1 MFKHRTFKFFLPS
14 LLAVVVVS
22 STAAQERGIVP
33 VLIKDK
39 SGNQVG
45 LYKGSYAL
53 VIGVSSYGEYWPTLQ
68 GVRDDVRA
76 VSDTLNSQGFK
87 VLRVENPNYAELIS
101 KMNAFIGNYGF
112 DPQNRL
118 LFYFAGHGYTH
129 KPSYATNDPEEWMGY
144 FLASNSPD
152 PKYDH
157 AEFVDS
163 SLSMQRIEEL
173 ALKIESKHVLFVFDS
188 CFSGSIFSMVRA
200 TPDDIKERTA
210 KHVRQFITSGS
221 ADETVPDVS
230 IFRRQFV
237 SAIDGEADRNRDGYV
252 TGSELGMFLE
262 ETVINLSRRTQTP
275 QYGKLRHRRLNKGDF
290 VFSSFEKNTPKSRI
304 FKEEPDD
311 FEDKMEKMMR
321 KVFEEER
328 LREEGERENLKEKR
342 LRKEREL
349 VERERKLEEQKR
361 ALQELEKKER
371 ELVERERKLEQQ
383 KRAMQEEEGGREDR
397 EEERLR
403 KEREFVERERKLE
416 EQKRTI
422 QELEKKERELVERE
436 RKLEGATAR
445 GLTVYGTKYQ
455 LENDPWGERIDDP
468 LTPQDERYYCG
479 DPGNCFFDH
488 NDDPIVYE

>member
-1 MFKHRTFKFFLPS
+1 MLKHFTFIFLIAF
-14 LLAVVVVS
+14 LLADFIVS
-22 STAAQERGIVP
+22 PAIAQERGIVP

-53 VIGVSSYGEYWPTLQ
+53 VIGVSNYGEHWPTLK
-68 GVRDDVRA
+68 GVRDDIRV
-76 VSDTLNSQGFK
+76 VSETLNSQGFK
-87 VLRVENPNYAELIS
+87 VLLVENPNYAELIS
-101 KMNAFIGNYGF
+101 EMNAFIRDYGF

-152 PKYDH
+152 PKYSH
-157 AEFVDS
+157 AEFVDNA
-163 SLSMQRIEEL
+163 LSMQRIEEL

-200 TPDDIKERTA
+200 IPGDIKERTA

-290 VFSSFEKNTPKSRI
+290 VFSSYEKTTSKKGNVER
-304 FKEEPDD
+304 E
-311 FEDKMEKMMR
+311 MEKMMQNLQERAR

-328 LREEGERENLKEKR
+328 LREEGERENLKEER

-361 ALQELEKKER
+361 EIQGLKK
-371 ELVERERKLEQQ
+371 LVERVRKLE
-383 KRAMQEEEGGREDR
+383 
-397 EEERLR
+397 
-403 KEREFVERERKLE
+403 KEKIE
-416 EQKRTI
+416 I

-436 RKLEGATAR
+436 RLRTERGRIERERKLERATAR

-455 LENDPWGERIDDP
+455 LEHDPWGERIDDP
-468 LTPQDERYYCG
+468 LTPQDERYDCG
-479 DPGNCFFDH
+479 DPGNCYFDH
-488 NDDPIVYE
+488 NTFTDVYE

>member
-1 MFKHRTFKFFLPS
+1 MFKHFTFIFLIAF
-14 LLAVVVVS
+14 LLADFIVS
-22 STAAQERGIVP
+22 PAIAQERGIVP
-33 VLIKDK
+33 VPIKDK

-53 VIGVSSYGEYWPTLQ
+53 VIGVSNYGEHWPTLK
-68 GVRDDVRA
+68 GVRDDVRV

-87 VLRVENPNYAELIS
+87 VLLVENPNYAELIS
-101 KMNAFIGNYGF
+101 KMNTFIRDYGF

-129 KPSYATNDPEEWMGY
+129 KPSYASNDPEEWMGY

-152 PKYDH
+152 PKYSH
-157 AEFVDS
+157 AEFVDN
-163 SLSMQRIEEL
+163 SLSMQRIQEL

-200 TPDDIKERTA
+200 IPGDIKERTA

-290 VFSSFEKNTPKSRI
+290 VFSSYEKTTSKKGNVER
-304 FKEEPDD
+304 
-311 FEDKMEKMMR
+311 KMEKMMQ
-321 KVFEEER
+321 
-328 LREEGERENLKEKR
+328 N
-342 LRKEREL
+342 
-349 VERERKLEEQKR
+349 
-361 ALQELEKKER
+361 LQE
-371 ELVERERKLEQQ
+371 
-383 KRAMQEEEGGREDR
+383 RARW
-397 EEERLR
+397 
-403 KEREFVERERKLE
+403 F
-416 EQKRTI
+416 
-422 QELEKKERELVERE
+422 
-436 RKLEGATAR
+436 
-445 GLTVYGTKYQ
+445 
-455 LENDPWGERIDDP
+455 
-468 LTPQDERYYCG
+468 
-479 DPGNCFFDH
+479 
-488 NDDPIVYE
+488 

>member
-1 MFKHRTFKFFLPS
+1 MFKHRTFKFFLAS
-14 LLAVVVVS
+14 LLAAAIVS
-22 STAAQERGIVP
+22 STAAQERGFLPVP
-33 VLIKDK
+33 IKDK

-53 VIGVSSYGEYWPTLQ
+53 VIGVGNYGEYWPTLR

-76 VSDTLNSQGFK
+76 VSEILNSQGFK
-87 VLRVENPNYAELIS
+87 VLRVEDPNYAELIS
-101 KMNAFIGNYGF
+101 KMNAFIRDYGF

-129 KPSYATNDPEEWMGY
+129 KPSYASNDPEEWMGY

-152 PKYDH
+152 PKYSH
-157 AEFVDS
+157 AEFVDN

-200 TPDDIKERTA
+200 IPGDIKERTA
-210 KHVRQFITSGS
+210 KPVRQFITSGS

-230 IFRRQFV
+230 VFRRQFV

-290 VFSSFEKNTPKSRI
+290 VFSSYEKTTSKKGNVER
-304 FKEEPDD
+304 E
-311 FEDKMEKMMR
+311 MEKIMQNLQERAR

-328 LREEGERENLKEKR
+328 LREEGKRENLKEER

-361 ALQELEKKER
+361 EIQELKK
-371 ELVERERKLEQQ
+371 LVERVRKLE
-383 KRAMQEEEGGREDR
+383 
-397 EEERLR
+397 
-403 KEREFVERERKLE
+403 KEKIE
-416 EQKRTI
+416 I
-422 QELEKKERELVERE
+422 QELEKKERELVERV
-436 RKLEGATAR
+436 RKLEERKKQAERTTSDETGGPPLRYDDNHGWIEDDGQT
-445 GLTVYGTKYQ
+445 Y
-455 LENDPWGERIDDP
+455 NWWGEKV
-468 LTPQDERYYCG
+468 ES
-479 DPGNCFFDH
+479 NSW
-488 NDDPIVYE
+488 NSE

>member
-1 MFKHRTFKFFLPS
+1 MFKHHTFKFLIAS
-14 LLAVVVVS
+14 LLAAAIVS
-22 STAAQERGIVP
+22 SAAAQERGIVP

-53 VIGVSSYGEYWPTLQ
+53 VIGVSNYGEHWPTLK
-68 GVRDDVRA
+68 GVRDDVRV
-76 VSDTLNSQGFK
+76 VSETLNSQGFK
-87 VLRVENPNYAELIS
+87 VLLVKNPNYSELIS
-101 KMNAFIGNYGF
+101 KMNTFIRDYGF

-129 KPSYATNDPEEWMGY
+129 KPSYASNDPEEWMGY

-152 PKYDH
+152 PKYSH
-157 AEFVDS
+157 AEFVDNA
-163 SLSMQRIEEL
+163 LSMQRIEEL

-188 CFSGSIFSMVRA
+188 CFSGSIFSIVRS
-200 TPDDIKERTA
+200 TPGDIIQRTA

-230 IFRRQFV
+230 IFRKQFV

-262 ETVINLSRRTQTP
+262 ETVINLSRSTQTP

-290 VFSSFEKNTPKSRI
+290 VFSSYEKTTSKKGNVER
-304 FKEEPDD
+304 
-311 FEDKMEKMMR
+311 KMEKMMQNLQERAR

-328 LREEGERENLKEKR
+328 LREEGKRENLKEER

-361 ALQELEKKER
+361 EIQELKK
-371 ELVERERKLEQQ
+371 LVERVRKLEKE
-383 KRAMQEEEGGREDR
+383 KRE
-397 EEERLR
+397 
-403 KEREFVERERKLE
+403 
-416 EQKRTI
+416 I
-422 QELEKKERELVERE
+422 QELEKKERELVERV
-436 RKLEGATAR
+436 RKLEERKKQAERTTSDETGGPPLRYDDNR
-445 GLTVYGTKYQ
+445 GVTVYGTKYQ
-455 LENDPWGERIDDP
+455 LKYDPHGDRIDDP

-479 DPGNCFFDH
+479 DPGNCYFDH
-488 NDDPIVYE
+488 NTYSHIDE

>member
-1 MFKHRTFKFFLPS
+1 MLKHFTFIFLIAS
-14 LLAVVVVS
+14 LLAAAIVS
-22 STAAQERGIVP
+22 SAAAQERGIVP

-53 VIGVSSYGEYWPTLQ
+53 VIGVSNYGEHWPTLK
-68 GVRDDVRA
+68 GVRDDVRV
-76 VSDTLNSQGFK
+76 VSETLNSQGFK
-87 VLRVENPNYAELIS
+87 VLLVKNPNYSELIS
-101 KMNAFIGNYGF
+101 KMNTFIRDYGF

-129 KPSYATNDPEEWMGY
+129 KPSYASNDPEEWMGY

-152 PKYDH
+152 PKYSH
-157 AEFVDS
+157 AEFVDNA
-163 SLSMQRIEEL
+163 LSMQRIEEL

-188 CFSGSIFSMVRA
+188 CFSGSIFSIVRS
-200 TPDDIKERTA
+200 TPGDIIQRTA

-221 ADETVPDVS
+221 ADEAVPDVS
-230 IFRRQFV
+230 IFRKQFV

-262 ETVINLSRRTQTP
+262 ETVINLSRSTQTP

-290 VFSSFEKNTPKSRI
+290 VFSSYEKTTSKKGNVER
-304 FKEEPDD
+304 
-311 FEDKMEKMMR
+311 KMEKMMQNLQERAR

-328 LREEGERENLKEKR
+328 LREEGKRENLKEER

-361 ALQELEKKER
+361 EIQELKK
-371 ELVERERKLEQQ
+371 LVERVRKLE
-383 KRAMQEEEGGREDR
+383 
-397 EEERLR
+397 
-403 KEREFVERERKLE
+403 KEKIE
-416 EQKRTI
+416 I
-422 QELEKKERELVERE
+422 QELEKKERELVERV
-436 RKLEGATAR
+436 RKLEERKKQAERTTSDETGGPPLRYDDNR
-445 GLTVYGTKYQ
+445 GVTVYGTKYQ
-455 LENDPWGERIDDP
+455 LKYDPHGDRIDDP

-479 DPGNCFFDH
+479 DPGNCYFDH
-488 NDDPIVYE
+488 NTYTHIDE

>member
-1 MFKHRTFKFFLPS
+1 MFKHRTFKFFLAS
-14 LLAVVVVS
+14 LLAAAIVS
-22 STAAQERGIVP
+22 SAAAQERGIVP
-33 VLIKDK
+33 VPIKDK

-53 VIGVSSYGEYWPTLQ
+53 VIGVSNYGEHWPTLR
-68 GVRDDVRA
+68 GVRDDVRV
-76 VSDTLNSQGFK
+76 VSETLNSQGFK

-101 KMNAFIGNYGF
+101 KMNTFIRDYGF

-129 KPSYATNDPEEWMGY
+129 KPSYASNDPEEWMGY

-152 PKYDH
+152 PKYSH
-157 AEFVDS
+157 AEFVDN

-173 ALKIESKHVLFVFDS
+173 ALKIEAKHVLFVFDS

-200 TPDDIKERTA
+200 IPGDIKERTS

-290 VFSSFEKNTPKSRI
+290 VFSSYEKTTPKKGNDER
-304 FKEEPDD
+304 
-311 FEDKMEKMMR
+311 KMEKMMQNLQERAR

-328 LREEGERENLKEKR
+328 LREEGERENLKEER

-349 VERERKLEEQKR
+349 VERVRKFEEQKKQAER
-361 ALQELEKKER
+361 TTSDETER
-371 ELVERERKLEQQ
+371 ELVERERKFEEQ
-383 KRAMQEEEGGREDR
+383 KKEIQE
-397 EEERLR
+397 L
-403 KEREFVERERKLE
+403 KKLVERVRKLE
-416 EQKRTI
+416 KEKIEI
-422 QELEKKERELVERE
+422 QELEKKERELVERV
-436 RKLEGATAR
+436 RKLEERKKQAERTTSDETGGPPLRYDDNQGWIEDDGVT
-445 GLTVYGTKYQ
+445 T
-455 LENDPWGERIDDP
+455 NWWGEQVESDSYNSD
-468 LTPQDERYYCG
+468 
-479 DPGNCFFDH
+479 
-488 NDDPIVYE
+488 

>member
-1 MFKHRTFKFFLPS
+1 MFKHFTFIFLIAF
-14 LLAVVVVS
+14 LLADFIVS
-22 STAAQERGIVP
+22 PAIAQERGIVP

-53 VIGVSSYGEYWPTLQ
+53 VIGVSNYGEHWPTLK
-68 GVRDDVRA
+68 GVRDDVRV
-76 VSDTLNSQGFK
+76 VSETLNSQGFK
-87 VLRVENPNYAELIS
+87 VLLVENPNYAELIS
-101 KMNAFIGNYGF
+101 RMNTFIRDYGF
-112 DPQNRL
+112 DLQNRL

-129 KPSYATNDPEEWMGY
+129 KPSYASNDPEEWMGY

-152 PKYDH
+152 PKYSH
-157 AEFVDS
+157 AEFVDN
-163 SLSMQRIEEL
+163 SLSMQRIQEL

-200 TPDDIKERTA
+200 IPGDIKERTA

-221 ADETVPDVS
+221 AAETVPDVS

-290 VFSSFEKNTPKSRI
+290 VFSSYERTTPKGRI
-304 FKEEPDD
+304 FKKEQDD
-311 FEDKMEKMMR
+311 FENKMEKMMR

-328 LREEGERENLKEKR
+328 LREEGERENLKEER

-349 VERERKLEEQKR
+349 
-361 ALQELEKKER
+361 A
-371 ELVERERKLEQQ
+371 
-383 KRAMQEEEGGREDR
+383 
-397 EEERLR
+397 
-403 KEREFVERERKLE
+403 
-416 EQKRTI
+416 
-422 QELEKKERELVERE
+422 ERE
-436 RKLEGATAR
+436 RKLEGATACH
-445 GLTVYGTKYQ
+445 T
-455 LENDPWGERIDDP
+455 W
-468 LTPQDERYYCG
+468 
-479 DPGNCFFDH
+479 
-488 NDDPIVYE
+488 

>member
-1 MFKHRTFKFFLPS
+1 MLKHFTFIFLIAS
-14 LLAVVVVS
+14 LLAAAIVS
-22 STAAQERGIVP
+22 SAAAQERGIVP

-53 VIGVSSYGEYWPTLQ
+53 VIGVSNYGEHWPTLK
-68 GVRDDVRA
+68 GVRDDVRV
-76 VSDTLNSQGFK
+76 VSETLNSQGFK
-87 VLRVENPNYAELIS
+87 VLLVKNPNYSELIS
-101 KMNAFIGNYGF
+101 KMNTFIRDYGF

-129 KPSYATNDPEEWMGY
+129 KPSYASNDPEEWMGY

-152 PKYDH
+152 PKYSH
-157 AEFVDS
+157 AEFVDNA
-163 SLSMQRIEEL
+163 LSMQRIEEL

-188 CFSGSIFSMVRA
+188 CFSGSIFSIVRS
-200 TPDDIKERTA
+200 TPGDIIQRTA

-221 ADETVPDVS
+221 ADEAVPDVS
-230 IFRRQFV
+230 IFRKQFV

-262 ETVINLSRRTQTP
+262 ETVINLSRSTQTP

-290 VFSSFEKNTPKSRI
+290 VFSSYEKTTSKKGNVER
-304 FKEEPDD
+304 
-311 FEDKMEKMMR
+311 KMEKMMQNLQERAR

-328 LREEGERENLKEKR
+328 LREEGKRENLKEER

-361 ALQELEKKER
+361 EIQELKK
-371 ELVERERKLEQQ
+371 LVERVRKLEKE
-383 KRAMQEEEGGREDR
+383 KRE
-397 EEERLR
+397 
-403 KEREFVERERKLE
+403 
-416 EQKRTI
+416 I
-422 QELEKKERELVERE
+422 QELEKKERELVERV
-436 RKLEGATAR
+436 RKLEERKKQAERTTSDETGGPPLRYDDNR
-445 GLTVYGTKYQ
+445 GVTVYGTKYQ
-455 LENDPWGERIDDP
+455 LKYDPHGDRIDDP

-479 DPGNCFFDH
+479 DPGNCYFDH
-488 NDDPIVYE
+488 NTYTHIDE